1 MAARIRYPDPESQPD
16 RQQLKRDRTATEAL
30 AKETDTSVEEVQ
42 KLLDEEI
49 EELANDAKIT
59 TYLGVLA
66 NRRVKMRL
74 RKH

>member
-1 MAARIRYPDPESQPD
+1 MAARIRYPTAPKQD
-16 RQQLKRDRTATEAL
+16 RIATEAL
-30 AKETDTSVEEVQ
+30 ARETHTPVEEVQ

-49 EELANDAKIT
+49 EELANDATIT
-59 TYLGVLA
+59 QYLSVIA